1 MIPCKRLQREGLA
14 IEERI
19 KEKHVRQTHGKNKH
33 VDRSL
38 KKEKHYPQGRRS
50 DMPRKLNLKL
60 TEQEATVLLEE
71 LSEVTSGIAKK
82 LVNQLTS
89 IVERRRIGKAK
100 REESER
106 RRRLESRWRK
116 SA

>member
-1 MIPCKRLQREGLA
+1 VLLCKRLQTEGFG

-19 KEKHVRQTHGKNKH
+19 KEKHVRQTHGKSKH

-38 KKEKHYPQGRRS
+38 NKEKHYPQGRRL

-71 LSEVTSGIAKK
+71 LSDAARS
-82 LVNQLTS
+82 
-89 IVERRRIGKAK
+89 
-100 REESER
+100 
-106 RRRLESRWRK
+106 
-116 SA
+116 